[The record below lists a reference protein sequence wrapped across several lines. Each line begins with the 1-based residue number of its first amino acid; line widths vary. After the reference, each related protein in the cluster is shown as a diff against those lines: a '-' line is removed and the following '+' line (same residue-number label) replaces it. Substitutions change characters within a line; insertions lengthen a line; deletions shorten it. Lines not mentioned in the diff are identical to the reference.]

1 MGGEGQREN
10 AQSDRES
17 LAGKRRK
24 PLALEMHG
32 VTVKEDGAISGNG
45 LQILKPFRTDEGQCL
60 LWAGAGKGIVL
71 MGKSISHMLKLL
83 TDAIHYHINIEM
95 NKCKEYV

>member
-32 VTVKEDGAISGNG
+32 VTVEEDGAISGNR
-45 LQILKPFRTDEGQCL
+45 LQILKPFRTDKSQAL

-71 MGKSISHMLKLL
+71 MGKSKSHILNSLQ
-83 TDAIHYHINIEM
+83 IQFIIIFYS
-95 NKCKEYV
+95 